1 MLRPGCEKR
10 YHFSP
15 FTCSLNE
22 MEEGVA
28 PTDSRF
34 RTDQRIMEEG
44 DFDKANSEKVITHV
58 KFAQTYILANVC
70 AHSHVCT
77 CPLAHFTYL
86 YT

>member
-1 MLRPGCEKR
+1 
-10 YHFSP
+10 
-15 FTCSLNE
+15 

-58 KFAQTYILANVC
+58 KFAQTYILATCVHTHTC
-70 AHSHVCT
+70 A
-77 CPLAHFTYL
+77 LAHFTYL